1 MYQAEEKARIKRQR
15 AEQAIELAM
24 QSRWEDAAHA
34 NRGIIELF
42 PSDVDAYNRLGK
54 ALTELGRYAEAREAY
69 SRALELEP
77 GNVIARRNLER
88 LATVAETGPARA
100 EASQRVDPALFIEE
114 TGKTGVAV
122 LQRLA
127 PDVAAKMSA
136 GDRVELRPRGGTLA
150 VETSSGQY
158 LGEVEPKL
166 GLRLARL
173 MQGGN
178 RYAAAIAS
186 VRNSDCR
193 VIIKEVYQD
202 PSQAGRPSFPA
213 SVMGEGVRPYI
224 KESLLR
230 HEPTKEVEVAEEGE
244 EWEGETEAQ
253 EGDVRLYEAAEAEEE
268 SEEESDEYE
277 E

>member
-24 QSRWEDAAHA
+24 QSRWEEAAHA
-34 NRGIIELF
+34 NRAIIELF

-69 SRALELEP
+69 SKALELEP

-88 LATVAETGPARA
+88 LAAVAETGPARA
-100 EASQRVDPALFIEE
+100 EPSQRVDPALFIEE
-114 TGKTGVAV
+114 TGKTGVTT

-127 PDVAAKMSA
+127 LDVAAKMSA
-136 GDRVELRPRGGTLA
+136 GDRVELRPQGSTLA
-150 VETSSGQY
+150 VETTGGEY
-158 LGEVEPKL
+158 LGQVEPKL
-166 GLRLARL
+166 SLRLLRL

-186 VRNSDCR
+186 VSNSDCR

-213 SVMGEGVRPYI
+213 AVMGEGFRPYI
-224 KESLLR
+224 KEGLLR
-230 HEPTKEVEVAEEGE
+230 HEVQKEIEEMEEGE

-268 SEEESDEYE
+268 SEERGDEYE